1 MHDSPGLVI
10 LQRDENRVKFDK
22 EVDKEVTIWCVSD
35 PGLFIFRISTRFAL
49 HSPEES

>member
-10 LQRDENRVKFDK
+10 SPAGENQVKFGK
-22 EVDKEVTIWCVSD
+22 EPALRWV
-35 PGLFIFRISTRFAL
+35 GLFIFRISTRFAL